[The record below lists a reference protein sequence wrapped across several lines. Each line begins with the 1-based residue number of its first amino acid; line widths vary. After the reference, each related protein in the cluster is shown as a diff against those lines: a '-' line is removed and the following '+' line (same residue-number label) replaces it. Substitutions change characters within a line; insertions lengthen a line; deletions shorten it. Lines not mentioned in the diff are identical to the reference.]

1 MGWWKTGIDNDIIGD
16 QPVDELFFTLEA
28 IALRCEELQ
37 QPKPTLQQVLDA
49 IASVL
54 RMKLAELVSDGDGI
68 SIKRLVARLEP
79 PSTIVSG
86 EGSTADTYL
95 VTAFSEGLENVS
107 MCYESVLKRQPKL
120 RELLACISFK
130 LSGYLD
136 EYLSIEDDISV
147 REIVAEFASGPS
159 KEEIPLVQLPTA
171 SRESLEGSSPTV
183 DETMQLEL
191 NSLNSDSSEPIGA
204 KLVVGAPEDTYK
216 QEFERSASSS
226 QFQPNQT
233 TNTSPNIWQAI
244 ANFFTVEDWPFVQI
258 QGEQILQMA
267 VSVQNE
273 KWTCYA
279 QAIEEQSL
287 FIFYSICPIKAP
299 ESKRQVL
306 AEFLTKVNYDLIIG
320 NFQLDLTSGQIRY
333 KTSID
338 VSDSTLSMTQIKN
351 LVYTNV
357 TMMDSHLPEILS
369 IINSESPS
377 DAIISKETPPSSDFN
392 EQIDD
397 AKESQQVAVAT
408 SQHQQ
413 LCNSQA
419 RELPAQENT
428 PPSEPSF
435 QEDDV
440 EESQLVVA
448 NQDKHQELCD
458 AQTRAL
464 PAQGNTPPSHILHL
478 EAEPPK
484 PCSQVEPGNENI
496 EDLPPPGARSE
507 PSEVSFQ
514 PDDVENSQD
523 VAANREKH
531 QQLYDAQAR
540 ALPALD
546 NPVATNLK
554 EQPDIPKQEE
564 KSSIETDVLSDL
576 TQDET
581 ASFESAMQLVKAGK
595 LNAAK
600 TILAQLKN
608 NLSAELG
615 EEGEQIFYGAN
626 NLFQLANLPPARI
639 NELNGFDKV
648 LPPGVQNL
656 IPVLINPFLEC
667 NSVKIDYEFAADK
680 LVSQIQVQVGA
691 KTATLKL
698 KSYFGTLKHIYRY
711 WDISS
716 QLKPLLQRI
725 RSMSNSQLQLS
736 VNSATI
742 ATLQSV
748 ENIPDQIQMR
758 LLQLATEK
766 LESQFQV
773 DVLLEIGDLQA
784 LLAQTKRILLTEKV

>member
-1 MGWWKTGIDNDIIGD
+1 MTSDRIDPEKINDATIN
-16 QPVDELFFTLEA
+16 FFTDWTEANLQLVSEEA
-28 IALRCEELQ
+28 IER
-37 QPKPTLQQVLDA
+37 A
-49 IASVL
+49 IREVTNGLEKWVDTSLSNLNEASISSVL
-54 RMKLAELVSDGDGI
+54 E
-68 SIKRLVARLEP
+68 SI
-79 PSTIVSG
+79 
-86 EGSTADTYL
+86 
-95 VTAFSEGLENVS
+95 
-107 MCYESVLKRQPKL
+107 
-120 RELLACISFK
+120 
-130 LSGYLD
+130 
-136 EYLSIEDDISV
+136 
-147 REIVAEFASGPS
+147 
-159 KEEIPLVQLPTA
+159 
-171 SRESLEGSSPTV
+171 
-183 DETMQLEL
+183 
-191 NSLNSDSSEPIGA
+191 A
-204 KLVVGAPEDTYK
+204 KT
-216 QEFERSASSS
+216 FERSASSS

-244 ANFFTVEDWPFVQI
+244 ANFFTDEDWPFVQI

-554 EQPDIPKQEE
+554 EQADIPFQEE
-564 KSSIETDVLSDL
+564 KSSIETDVLSEL
-576 TQDET
+576 TTEET
-581 ASFESAMQLVKAGK
+581 ASFESAMQLAKAGK

-608 NLSAELG
+608 NLIAELG
-615 EEGEQIFYGAN
+615 SEGEQIFYGAN

-742 ATLQSV
+742 ATLNSL
-748 ENIPDQIQMR
+748 ENIPDQIQSR